1 MTSYPLEDLSLIR
14 ATSPDQIRHVWLS
27 NRVQWGP
34 TLDTDLWLE
43 MADLR
48 SHQDFGPGFGYQIW
62 ILVPTA
68 QVHDPDAAIL
78 SAAHKFDRPGY
89 LATGDGQ
96 ETLLK
101 DVRVANV
108 LLVFTP
114 MHLRGHGYG
123 KHLMKLLWD
132 QFHQEDSEITKT
144 DFSFLYS
151 AIGPKFYE
159 MLGWRTLPSTEL
171 CIPTMNDG
179 NMFEFPEHP
188 ETSGPFTL
196 EDITLDNLQDVVDKD
211 ISQLASE
218 LLSMVANQNKRYL
231 ALLPNASCVRRHLA
245 EAQFVTQR
253 VFHSSKAIDRI
264 GARIRGSDAFI
275 LWGHRPQAQQLLV
288 LRLRYT
294 TLSQLQALLKEA
306 VQEANAWQ
314 LPALRV
320 YGVNDSHISATTGLQ
335 NQERV
340 GSLSCLGESRGKNNS
355 PVELFVDEGF
365 IWR

>member
-1 MTSYPLEDLSLIR
+1 MTSYPLKDLSVVR
-14 ATSPDQIRHVWLS
+14 ATSPDQIRQVWLS
-27 NRVQWGP
+27 NRVQWGS

-48 SHQDFGPGFGYQIW
+48 SHQDFGSGFGYQIW

-68 QVHDPDAAIL
+68 QAHDPNATIL
-78 SAAHKFDRPGY
+78 SSAHTFDRPGY
-89 LATGDGQ
+89 LATKDGQ
-96 ETLLK
+96 ETVLR

-114 MHLRGHGYG
+114 VHLRGHGYG
-123 KHLMKLLWD
+123 KHLMRLLWEHFD
-132 QFHQEDSEITKT
+132 QEEDSEKLKT

-159 MLGWRTLPSTEL
+159 PLGWKTLPSFKL

-179 NMFEFPEHP
+179 KVFEFPRHS
-188 ETSGPFTL
+188 ETSGLTL

-218 LLSMVANQNKRYL
+218 LLSKVANQNKRCL
-231 ALLPNASCVRRHLA
+231 ALLPNASCIRRHLA

-264 GARIRGSDAFI
+264 GARVRGSDAFI
-275 LWGHRPQAQQLLV
+275 LWGHRPQAQQLMV

-294 TLSQLQALLKEA
+294 TLSQLQELLKET
-306 VQEANAWQ
+306 VQEASAWQ
-314 LPALRV
+314 LPAVEV
-320 YGVNDSHISATTGLQ
+320 YGVNDHHVAATTGLQ
-335 NQERV
+335 NQERI
-340 GSLSCLGESRGKNNS
+340 GALSCLGELQGKNNN
-355 PVELFVDEGF
+355 PVELVVDEGF